1 MTSTSEPGQG
11 PAPRLSRY
19 PLLRR
24 GRRRR
29 ATLPAVLKGD
39 RARLAAIALLCLIVV
54 GAAVALSRRA
64 PAPDARRSLADSLTT
79 LEAGNYSAARTNAQ
93 AAIKAAPTLAIAHA
107 VLARAYLELGDGLA
121 AEAELTRATD
131 AGLPVDRLHQLR
143 AHARLLQG
151 DPDGAIEE
159 AAQAQP
165 RYAGYAAR
173 IQARALASQG
183 DGAQAQAVL
192 RTLLDRAPNDA
203 AAWTDLGRI
212 RLTVGDVGGA
222 SVAADRAT
230 TLAPREPAAL
240 TLQGEVV
247 RSRYGL
253 VAGLPWFE
261 AALQRDAYYHP
272 ALIEYAATLGE
283 AGRNVEMLAAT
294 RRALLARP
302 GSPQALYLQAV
313 LAARAGRIDLS
324 RSLLQRGSATA
335 AGLPGTMLLSGAL
348 DLADGKPEEAA
359 AAWRQLVAVQPLNVA
374 ARRLLGTALLRS
386 GDARGAIDAL
396 RPIGLRADADSY
408 SLTLIGRALESI
420 GDRASAAPFLDR
432 AAGAAAGA
440 GAPAAAFAT
449 DDATGALIADADAAA
464 DDPTYVLGVIR
475 GLVAHGDTAGAILRA
490 RALVTASP
498 GAPAAQL
505 ALGDALAIV
514 GRYGD
519 AAGAY
524 TRAADLKFDEPTMLR
539 LVDALGRAGR
549 PQDAAT
555 SLALYLS
562 QNPQSLTGLRLLG
575 HWQVASGD
583 WDTAIETLE
592 GVRRRVGNRDGGVL
606 ADLALAYAGG
616 NDGEIA
622 VRYGRAAYD
631 LAPMSATAADAYG
644 VALAAAGKLEGARQ
658 VLVKATKLAPGN
670 MTIAGHLR
678 QLG

>member
-1 MTSTSEPGQG
+1 MTSTPEPGHG
-11 PAPRLSRY
+11 PAPRVSRY

-29 ATLPAVLKGD
+29 AKLSALLKGD
-39 RARLAAIALLCLIVV
+39 RARLAVIALLCLIVV

-64 PAPDARRSLADSLTT
+64 PTPDARRSLADSLTT

-93 AAIKAAPTLAIAHA
+93 AAITAAPTLAIAHA

-131 AGLPVDRLHQLR
+131 TGLPPDRLHQLR

-159 AAQAQP
+159 AAQAGP

-183 DGAQAQAVL
+183 DGAHAQEVL
-192 RTLLDRAPNDA
+192 RTLLNRVPNDA

-212 RLTVGDVGGA
+212 RLTVGDIGGA
-222 SVAADRAT
+222 SVAADRAA

-253 VAGLPWFE
+253 IAALPWFE

-313 LAARAGRIDLS
+313 LAARAGRVDLS

-359 AAWRQLVAVQPLNVA
+359 AAWRQLVAAQPLNVA

-386 GDARGAIDAL
+386 GDARGALDAL
-396 RPIGLRADADSY
+396 RPIGMRADADSY

-420 GDRASAAPFLDR
+420 GDRASAAQFLDR
-432 AAGAAAGA
+432 AAAGA

-498 GAPAAQL
+498 GAPAAHL
-505 ALGDALAIV
+505 IRTGCIA

-524 TRAADLKFDEPTMLR
+524 ARAADLAFDEPTMLR

-606 ADLALAYAGG
+606 ADLALAYAGSD
-616 NDGEIA
+616 DGEIA

-631 LAPMSATAADAYG
+631 LSPMSATAADAYG
-644 VALAAAGKLEGARQ
+644 VALAAAGDLEGARQ
-658 VLVKATKLAPGN
+658 LLVKATKLAPEN
-670 MTIAGHLR
+670 MTIVGHLR